1 MKSLIQKLA
10 FSAIVMFALEACNL
24 DQYNNSD
31 LKKIRDVREG
41 DIYVYGIKGDSARQ
55 LRQQYP
61 DDPNAA
67 KRVKA
72 IREKFFSVSNGSNLQ
87 DGTPAPDTTKNIT
100 KQDGKQPAKAEN
112 KK

>member
-1 MKSLIQKLA
+1 MKSLIQK
-10 FSAIVMFALEACNL
+10 FALLAVMALSACNL

-31 LKKIRDVREG
+31 LKKVKDVREG
-41 DIYVYGIKGDSARQ
+41 DVYVYGVKGDSARQ

-67 KRVKA
+67 KRAKA
-72 IREKFFSVSNGSNLQ
+72 IREKFFSVSNGANVQ
-87 DGTPAPDTTKNIT
+87 DGTPTPADTTQTPAQK
-100 KQDGKQPAKAEN
+100 DGNKPQAE